1 MATNPIQ
8 SAGLRFL
15 QKFGVAFL
23 WATVIGLILGAG
35 AFFRVERREL
45 EGEPRWHLPLRLW
58 LEALEDRT
66 VDWRARE
73 LGSVS
78 ERPDGVVLVNVDE
91 DTLTN
96 ARESEHPEWAMRPWP
111 RELLGQVAQ
120 QAVREG
126 AALVVIDETFA
137 DVSARQCAP
146 CRGEDPRTDDQR
158 FAELLKGLGG
168 KVVLGVDWRREAR
181 RPADRPLTPVLL
193 KVAEVESEEK
203 ALLPLRA
210 VLLQR
215 TSAYLIATGGK
226 FTVWAGSTDD
236 QRTQKL
242 AAALEL
248 RGAPV
253 TRTLTAA
260 DDAAEITSDQLL
272 QKLAQTKVAGLD
284 PEQPPRAG
292 AIDAP
297 VPALLLPDFSLASLR
312 LVPDH
317 DGVVRSVPLFVNTA
331 RTGGEAFLTGVALH
345 TRPGGL
351 AAPKIENGLLQNGE
365 QPALPIDPQGFL
377 TLRWSAS
384 EAGKS
389 GRGTMKRAVPAW
401 RLLVNRED
409 DEAGRGVRHHDNDL
423 EGRVVVLVDE
433 RTSPKFQTPVG
444 QLTRGA
450 VWAQAITNV
459 ARGQG
464 VQRVAAEQDFWVTLA
479 FAFVGAIL
487 AVAWSSLVRRP
498 GWLAWVATIVVVAGV
513 HALIAR
519 QLYVTQFRQVA
530 MVTPI
535 AACSLTF
542 LAALGYART
551 LEQSLREFML
561 RALGGAVRADVFSR
575 VERDLA
581 LMRPERRELTIFFS
595 DIEGFT
601 SVSNDR
607 DPSVIVDV
615 LRQYL
620 SEMTTLVLDQ
630 GGHVDK
636 YLGDGLMAFWGAP
649 VVSPNDA
656 EAACDA
662 ALKMHEHFDEKRA
675 EWEQKCGRTLVLRA
689 GLDCGDT
696 VVGEMG
702 TLHRVNYTVMGEP
715 VATAFRLEALAK
727 KYGVRTLVGE
737 ALEEEAKDKFLF
749 RHVDVLRLGREG
761 QPMKSYELLAA
772 REGAKGFEWVETWTR
787 AIALWNE
794 RKFHEAEAAFT
805 EVIARHDD
813 QLVRRYVEACATFS
827 VEPPGADWLG
837 ELPRPSKTG
846 LPIISTPSSPGL
858 HRIS

>member
-23 WATVIGLILGAG
+23 WATLIGFVLGA
-35 AFFRVERREL
+35 AVFFRVERKEL
-45 EGEPRWHLPLRLW
+45 EGEPRWHVPLRLW
-58 LEALEDRT
+58 LENLENRT

-73 LGSVS
+73 LGGIS
-78 ERPDGVVLVNVDE
+78 ERADGVVLVNVDE
-91 DTLTN
+91 DTLVS

-111 RELLGQVAQ
+111 RELLGEVAQ
-120 QAVREG
+120 QAIREG
-126 AALVVIDETFA
+126 AALVVIDESFS

-146 CRGEDPRTDDQR
+146 CRGEDPRTDDQK
-158 FAELLKGLGG
+158 FAELLKSLGG
-168 KVVLGVDWRREAR
+168 KVVLGVDWQRATR

-193 KVAEVESEEK
+193 KVAEVDSEEK
-203 ALLPLRA
+203 ALPVLRQ

-215 TSAYLIATGGK
+215 TSAYLLSDGGK
-226 FTVWAGSTDD
+226 FTVWAGSTNDL
-236 QRTQKL
+236 RTQKL
-242 AAALEL
+242 ASSLEL
-248 RGAPV
+248 RGNPV

-260 DDAAEITSDQLL
+260 DDAAEITSEQLL
-272 QKLAQTKVAGLD
+272 LKLTQTKVSGLE
-284 PEQPPRAG
+284 PEMLPRAG

-297 VPALLLPDFSLASLR
+297 VPPLLGKEFSIASLK
-312 LVPDH
+312 LVPDP
-317 DGVVRSVPLFVNTA
+317 DGVVRSVPLFVN
-331 RTGGEAFLTGVALH
+331 GGSREGLDGIFAGIALH
-345 TRPGGL
+345 TRPGGIGT
-351 AAPKIENGLLQNGE
+351 PKVENGLLHNGE
-365 QPALPIDPQGFL
+365 QPALPIDPHGFL
-377 TLRWSAS
+377 TLRWSS
-384 EAGKS
+384 DEVGNS

-423 EGRVVVLVDE
+423 EGRVVVLIDE
-433 RTSPKFQTPVG
+433 RTSPSFITPVG
-444 QLTRGA
+444 SLTRGA
-450 VWAQAITNV
+450 IWAQAITNV
-459 ARGQG
+459 AKGQG
-464 VQRVAAEQDFWVTLA
+464 VQQVPANQDFWLTVA

-498 GWLAWVATIVVVAGV
+498 GWLAWVATILVVAGV
-513 HALIAR
+513 HALLAR
-519 QLYVTQFRQVA
+519 QMYVTQFRQVA
-530 MVTPI
+530 MVAPI

-542 LAALGYART
+542 LASLGYART

-561 RALGGAVRADVFSR
+561 RALGGAVRADVFRR

-581 LMRPERRELTIFFS
+581 LMQPERRELTIFFS

-607 DPSVIVDV
+607 EPGVVVDV

-620 SEMTTLVLDQ
+620 GEMTTVVLDR

-649 VVSPNDA
+649 VAAPNDA
-656 EAACDA
+656 ESACEA
-662 ALKMHEHFDEKRA
+662 ALEMHAKFDEKRG
-675 EWEQKCGRTLVLRA
+675 EWEKKCGRPLVLRA

-737 ALEEEAKDKFLF
+737 TLEEEAREKFLF
-749 RHVDVLRLGREG
+749 RQVDVLRLGREG
-761 QPMKSYELLAA
+761 EALKAFELLAD
-772 REGAKGFEWVETWTR
+772 REDAKDFEWV
-787 AIALWNE
+787 AIWEKAMTLWNA
-794 RKFHEAEAAFT
+794 RKFSEAEAAFN
-805 EVIARHDD
+805 EVIAKNDD
-813 QLVRRYVEACATFS
+813 QLVRRYLEACVSYRLTA
-827 VEPPGADWLG
+827 PGPDWVG
-837 ELPRPSKTG
+837 ELPRPTG
-846 LPIISTPSSPGL
+846 AQPFGSSPSSAG
-858 HRIS
+858 R